1 MVLYFSGTGNSRY
14 VAGRVA
20 RALGEPL
27 CSLNE
32 RIKAGDYSPVE
43 TGERL
48 IVVTPTYAWRIP
60 RLVEDWLQKT
70 KFPGAKRVWFLMT
83 CGSEIGNAEKYNRVL
98 SREMGLSYMGTAQV
112 VMPENYIA
120 LFRVPGVEES
130 RQIVTRAEPDIDRA
144 IAALAAGEAF
154 APPRNN
160 LYDRVV
166 SGPVNP
172 VFYALV
178 VKDRAFAA
186 GATCT
191 GCGRCAQLCPTNNI
205 VLRSGKPVWGG
216 NCTHCMACISY
227 CPTEAIEYGKKSVG
241 KPRYRLEAL

>member
-32 RIKAGDYSPVE
+32 RIKVGDYSPVE

-60 RLVEDWLQKT
+60 RLVGDWLQKT

-130 RQIVTRAEPDIDRA
+130 RQIVARAEPDIDRA

-154 APPRNN
+154 ARPRNN

-178 VKDRAFAA
+178 VKDRAFAV
-186 GATCT
+186 GAACT

>member
-60 RLVEDWLQKT
+60 RLVGDWLQKT

-130 RQIVTRAEPDIDRA
+130 RQIVARAEPDIDRA
-144 IAALAAGEAF
+144 IAALAAGETF

>member
-1 MVLYFSGTGNSRY
+1 MILYFSGTGNSKY
-14 VAGRVA
+14 IAECLA
-20 RALGEPL
+20 DSLKDTLL
-27 CSLNE
+27 CLNS
-32 RIKAGDYSPVE
+32 RIQAGDTSALD

-48 IVVTPTYAWRIP
+48 VIVTPTYAWRIP
-60 RLVEDWLQKT
+60 RLVQDHLLHT
-70 KFPGAKRVWFLMT
+70 PLHGAKQAWFVMT
-83 CGSEIGNAEKYNRVL
+83 CGSEIGNAEKYNRAL

-130 RQIVTRAEPDIDRA
+130 RQIVARAEPDIDRA

-186 GATCT
+186 GAACT

-227 CPTEAIEYGKKSVG
+227 CPTEAIEYGKKSAG